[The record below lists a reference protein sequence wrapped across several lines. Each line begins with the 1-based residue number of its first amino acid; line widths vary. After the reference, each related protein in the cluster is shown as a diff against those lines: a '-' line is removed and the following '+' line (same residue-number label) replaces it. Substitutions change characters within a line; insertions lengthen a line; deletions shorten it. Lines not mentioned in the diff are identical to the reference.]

1 MRIVFE
7 ILNSKFEID
16 RLMVKQMP
24 PRNLTPHESLITRAD
39 RTRILGHG
47 GCVVWMTGLS
57 GSGKS
62 SLAAE
67 VERRLMNQDV
77 HCFVLDGDNV
87 RHGLNSDLGFSEED
101 RGENIR
107 RVGEVARLFVEAGC
121 VILTSFISPFREDR
135 NRVRSLFAEGEFFE
149 VYVRCP
155 LDLCESRDPKGLY
168 AQARNGEIT
177 EFTGIDSPYEEPEEP
192 EIVLDTSELSVEDCA
207 GRIIDMLSGSAIIK
221 KVEGK
226 L

>member
-1 MRIVFE
+1 MT
-7 ILNSKFEID
+7 N
-16 RLMVKQMP
+16 
-24 PRNLTPHESLITRAD
+24 RNITPHESLITGDD
-39 RTRILGHG
+39 RTRILGHR

-62 SLAAE
+62 SVAAE
-67 VERRLMNQDV
+67 VEKRLINQGV

-87 RHGLNSDLGFSEED
+87 RHGLNSDLGFSDED
-101 RGENIR
+101 RRENIR
-107 RVGEVARLFVEAGC
+107 RVGEVASLFAEAGM

-135 NRVRSLFAEGEFFE
+135 SRVRSLFAEGEFFE

-168 AQARNGEIT
+168 ARARSGEIE

-207 GRIIDMLSGSAIIK
+207 GRILDMLRDSGIIK
-221 KVEGK
+221 K
-226 L
+226 